1 MATVAPGKLYPVER
15 LREFTLEAFM
25 KVGVPEDHARIVT
38 DNLIES
44 NLRGVDTHGITRL
57 LPIYIRRLREGVV
70 NPRPEIRIVSETPS
84 AFLVDGDNG
93 LGAVVGTWAM
103 RQVIARA
110 RQQGSAWAAVQ
121 HSNHF

>member
-1 MATVAPGKLYPVER
+1 MATEAPGKLYPVKR
-15 LREFTLEAFM
+15 LRAFTLEAFM

-57 LPIYIRRLREGVV
+57 LPIYIKRLREGVV
-70 NPRPEIRIVSETPS
+70 NPRPEIRIVSDSPG

-103 RQVIARA
+103 GEILRRA
-110 RQQGSAWAAVQ
+110 AE
-121 HSNHF
+121 